1 MLVWI
6 LSQHIPKE
14 WGAGGE
20 DHFVGLYLVVVTRQR
35 NIKEVLF
42 FTKLT
47 ECNADVGF
55 KVIPPETELF
65 LRHNAARLLKSDQI
79 VLAACIF

>member
-1 MLVWI
+1 MGVGVPAEDR
-6 LSQHIPKE
+6 PKE
-14 WGAGGE
+14 GTAGGE
-20 DHFVGLYLVVVTRQR
+20 DHFVGLYLVVITRQR

-65 LRHNAARLLKSDQI
+65 
-79 VLAACIF
+79 